1 MLVSFPDTISQG
13 IFCTRY
19 YTATSSVHPT
29 IYSSA
34 IKQNTGTAVQ
44 LHPEFYRFFPLNSI
58 VLWVS
63 CSFPLKVVKEPNGKT
78 MKRCSGLSH

>member
-44 LHPEFYRFFPLNSI
+44 LHPEFYRFFSSEFHSSLG
-58 VLWVS
+58 VLFIPTES
-63 CSFPLKVVKEPNGKT
+63 SKGT
-78 MKRCSGLSH
+78 